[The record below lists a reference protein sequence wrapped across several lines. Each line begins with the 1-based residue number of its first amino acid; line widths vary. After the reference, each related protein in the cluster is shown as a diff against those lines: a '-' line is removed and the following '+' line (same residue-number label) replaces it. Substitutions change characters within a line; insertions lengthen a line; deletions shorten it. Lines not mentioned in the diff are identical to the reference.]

1 MSYVLWIQIPFP
13 YCSSWMVHHYLFIL
27 TFHFFFK
34 DFSFYFIFI
43 NLLAALGLH
52 CCVQAF
58 SNCAVGAI
66 VRGVTKGPTWLS
78 MHALE
83 LSSCGSRAQPP
94 GITWN
99 PPGPGNECT
108 GRQIPNQWTTRE
120 VPTSFIEPLL
130 CTKLSWSSQSDE
142 GRNRPQT
149 GKIKSVFHIG

>member
-52 CCVQAF
+52 CCVQTF
-58 SNCAVGAI
+58 SDCAVGAI
-66 VRGVTKGPTWLS
+66 VHGDTKGLTWLS

-83 LSSCGSRAQPP
+83 LSSCGSRASHLASHGILPDQELNALAGGFPTTGPP
-94 GITWN
+94 GKS
-99 PPGPGNECT
+99 
-108 GRQIPNQWTTRE
+108 QQ
-120 VPTSFIEPLL
+120 VFIEPLL
-130 CTKLSWSSQSDE
+130 CTKLSRSSQSDE

-149 GKIKSVFHIG
+149 GKIKTMSHTG